1 MRLLY
6 SLLLTFI
13 ALLLLPYFFYQALV
27 NRKYL
32 GNFRERLGLRLPEM
46 PAGGRPTIW
55 LHAVS
60 VGETLAARPL
70 CRAIRAGFPRV
81 RLVVTTT
88 TMTGQAVAHA
98 QVPEADA
105 VCYFPFDWSFSVR
118 RLLDA
123 VRPDLVILMESEL
136 WLNFLSECS
145 ARKIPVLVANGRIS
159 NRSFPRSL
167 RFRFFVRRLYGQ
179 VTRFGMQS
187 QVDAERAVA
196 LGAEPENVTVTGNI
210 KYDLGEVGPKGEE
223 LETARELG
231 RSLAL
236 SVAPLLVA
244 GSTHAGEEEIV
255 LEAFRRLRGREG
267 LSHVRLLIAPRHPE
281 RFAEVERLIAATG
294 LAWVKR
300 SAAPGRERSLS
311 AAVILLDSI
320 GELATVYEKAAA
332 VLIGGSLAPI
342 GGHNILEPA
351 WYGRPI
357 VVGPHMENFRAMTAE
372 FLRREA
378 LWQLTLGTPADFIR
392 HLQQTWV
399 ALLRDLPRA
408 NERGRRA
415 RETIESNR
423 GAAERTQ
430 ALIEEL
436 LAGR

>member
-1 MRLLY
+1 MPAHPRCSHMRLLY

-187 QVDAERAVA
+187 QVD
-196 LGAEPENVTVTGNI
+196 P
-210 KYDLGEVGPKGEE
+210 
-223 LETARELG
+223 
-231 RSLAL
+231 
-236 SVAPLLVA
+236 
-244 GSTHAGEEEIV
+244 
-255 LEAFRRLRGREG
+255 
-267 LSHVRLLIAPRHPE
+267 
-281 RFAEVERLIAATG
+281 
-294 LAWVKR
+294 
-300 SAAPGRERSLS
+300 
-311 AAVILLDSI
+311 
-320 GELATVYEKAAA
+320 
-332 VLIGGSLAPI
+332 
-342 GGHNILEPA
+342 
-351 WYGRPI
+351 
-357 VVGPHMENFRAMTAE
+357 
-372 FLRREA
+372 
-378 LWQLTLGTPADFIR
+378 
-392 HLQQTWV
+392 
-399 ALLRDLPRA
+399 
-408 NERGRRA
+408 
-415 RETIESNR
+415 
-423 GAAERTQ
+423 
-430 ALIEEL
+430 
-436 LAGR
+436 